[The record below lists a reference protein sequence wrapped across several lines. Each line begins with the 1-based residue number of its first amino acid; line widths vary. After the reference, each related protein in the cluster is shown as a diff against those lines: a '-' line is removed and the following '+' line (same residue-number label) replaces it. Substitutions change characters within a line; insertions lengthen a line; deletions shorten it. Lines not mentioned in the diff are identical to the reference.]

1 MNMTYEELMALAL
14 KYYNKG
20 GDGVYECWDRQTFN
34 DYVAEYGV
42 ITEKEA
48 LKMFGVWDAVC
59 NDIRGY

>member
-14 KYYNKG
+14 KYYNNG

-34 DYVAEYGV
+34 EYVAEYDE
-42 ITEKEA
+42 ITKKDA
-48 LKMFGVWDAVC
+48 LEMFGVWDAVC